1 MREQLSKLEA
11 ELKKLQEQV
20 SQILDGQYPDQMP
33 SIVDEVADIVKNLD
47 DATDLIKEL
56 DDFVDLIEELPGP
69 AKNHIHSS
77 LKQVLVILG
86 VVAAAVT
93 AIAVAYDA
101 GAAQVSDLNDRV
113 DSLSSQLSASQQ
125 QNAQLQGQIDQ
136 LQEQVQIF
144 SDQNARLIEQHE
156 QDAAT
161 IASLTQRIQELEVID
176 NFYDE
181 LYAEYYRVHTQLEAA
196 HPLARH
202 WTDAHAFFDAG
213 TSMYYAT
220 DTQPNLWHTAGWPLP
235 SGEMR
240 QMSVSFNTVTSV
252 ASSYLS
258 PVVFGKYTDGN
269 KTVSQALRVG
279 VVDGGTYL
287 SVEQAGIYSRAYLNV
302 PALIPKHGG

>member
-1 MREQLSKLEA
+1 MREQLTKLEA

-20 SQILDGQYPDQMP
+20 SKILDGQYPDQMP
-33 SIVDEVADIVKNLD
+33 SIADEVADIVKNLD
-47 DATDLIKEL
+47 DATDLLKEL
-56 DDFVDLIEELPGP
+56 DDFVDLIDELPRP
-69 AKNHIHSS
+69 AKNRIHSS
-77 LKQVLVILG
+77 IKQVLVILG

-101 GAAQVSDLNDRV
+101 GAAQVSDLNARI
-113 DSLSSQLSASQQ
+113 DSLSSQLSASQN
-125 QNAQLQGQIDQ
+125 QNAQLEGQIDD
-136 LQEQVQIF
+136 LQVQVRRL
-144 SDQNARLIEQHE
+144 SDQNAQLTKQHE
-156 QDAAT
+156 QDSAS
-161 IASLTQRIQELEVID
+161 IASLEQRIQELEVID

-181 LYAEYYRVHTQLEAA
+181 LYAEYLRIHTQLEAA

-202 WTDAHAFFDAG
+202 WTDAHAFFEPG
-213 TSMYYAT
+213 SSVYYAT
-220 DTQPNLWHTAGWPLP
+220 DTQPNLWHTSGWPLP

-240 QMSVSFNTVTSV
+240 QLSVSFNSVTSV

-279 VVDGGTYL
+279 VIDGGTYL

-302 PALIPKHGG
+302 PALIPKRGE